1 MNEMTTIRIS
11 RKELTE
17 VLQAYHTIR
26 NFLAKIVAPDELYQD
41 KFLKDLQKAQ
51 TEIASGQYEEVKTWS
66 DPNIEL
72 PSVST
77 GIEDF
82 SINHD
87 HYLYGTSKI
96 S

>member
-26 NFLAKIVAPDELYQD
+26 NFLAKIVSPEELYQD

-51 TEIASGQYEEVKTWS
+51 SEIVSGQYEDVKTF
-66 DPNIEL
+66 DEFIR
-72 PSVST
+72 
-77 GIEDF
+77 
-82 SINHD
+82 
-87 HYLYGTSKI
+87 
-96 S
+96 

>member
-1 MNEMTTIRIS
+1 MLITINVPDNLPRKRLEQRIREIEKS
-11 RKELTE
+11 LREE
-17 VLQAYHTIR
+17 AA
-26 NFLAKIVAPDELYQD
+26 FFAS
-41 KFLKDLQKAQ
+41 FLKNAKQNTDDDP
-51 TEIASGQYEEVKTWS
+51 WS